1 MGRTARAGRSGK
13 AISFVTQYDVEI
25 YQRIE
30 HMLGQQL
37 PLYPTEESDVMALQE
52 RVADAQRLAK
62 MVNINN
68 EIQTKTNLH

>member
-62 MVNINN
+62 MVKINN
-68 EIQTKTNLH
+68 

>member
-62 MVNINN
+62 MVKINN